1 MTGCG
6 EPRRRRALDLAFRF
20 QLPAP
25 PPALPTNRSGSGST
39 PPGGGASARRGPC
52 RAFSSTRLVG
62 REHYGSGHRDVVR
75 RDGRRR
81 GPRRGA
87 PGGRHRDVDGRI
99 RPLRRDHPR
108 NSLACPP
115 GGLRPHPGRGA
126 RTRRRRAGG
135 RRCDRRHRRARPD
148 RLPDRRR
155 VGREGP
161 RARRGQA
168 ALRRQPHHRPPVRG
182 RARRRAL
189 PGPLH
194 RTRRLRRHSS
204 ILRVEDIATDVEE
217 LGGTLDD
224 AAGEAFDKV
233 GRLLG
238 LPYPGGP
245 HVDRLA
251 RSGDRRA
258 IRFRAALPGQGQ
270 GPPPPTTSPSRA

>member
-6 EPRRRRALDLAFRF
+6 EPRRRRALDPAFRF

-52 RAFSSTRLVG
+52 RAFPSTRLVG

-126 RTRRRRAGG
+126 RTLRRRAGG

-168 ALRRQPHHRPPVRG
+168 ALRRQPHHRPPMRG

-194 RTRRLRRHSS
+194 RTRRLRRALVDPSRRGHRDRRRRTGRDPRRRRRRG
-204 ILRVEDIATDVEE
+204 LRQGRTPAR
-217 LGGTLDD
+217 
-224 AAGEAFDKV
+224 AA
-233 GRLLG
+233 L
-238 LPYPGGP
+238 PGGP

-258 IRFRAALPGQGQ
+258 IRFPRGSPRARTRPAT
-270 GPPPPTTSPSRA
+270 PTTSPSRA